1 MTKITSSYASTV
13 NSTVKNRRFNLRYLN
28 IGLFISIA
36 ACGVLYLI
44 NINDLTVQG
53 FVLRDLKSQANTSA
67 SLKADNEEVVN
78 SLQAYSSVS
87 ERTRQLNMVAVG
99 DVEYLAV
106 ARSVVARK

>member
-1 MTKITSSYASTV
+1 MTKITSSYASTA
-13 NSTVKNRRFNLRYLN
+13 NTAVKNRRFNLRYFN
-28 IGLFISIA
+28 IGLFVSIA
-36 ACGVLYLI
+36 ICGGLYLV

-67 SLKADNEEVVN
+67 SAKADNEEIVN